1 MVNVKHLKLSIRSQC
16 RLLMLNRSSY
26 YYQPRSESTE
36 NLAIMKKID
45 KIYLSHPYYG
55 SRRMTHVLNQQE
67 DIQVSRHRVRRL
79 MRLMG
84 IQAIHPKPKT
94 SLGNKEH
101 KVYPYLLRNLTI
113 DRPNQVWCSD
123 ITYVPMKR
131 GFMYLTAIMD
141 WHSRKVLT
149 WRLSNTLDA
158 SFCVETLE
166 EALEIYGKP
175 DIFNT
180 DQGAQYTCD
189 DFINLLKENKINIS
203 MDGKGRWMD
212 NVMIERLWRSVKYE
226 CLYLQEFDSIKELKN
241 ALQNW
246 FVFYNGERPHA
257 TFSGRRPNEVYD
269 SNSTKLAA

>member
-226 CLYLQEFDSIKELKN
+226 CLYLQEFDS
-241 ALQNW
+241 
-246 FVFYNGERPHA
+246 
-257 TFSGRRPNEVYD
+257 
-269 SNSTKLAA
+269 NSTKLAA

>member
-1 MVNVKHLKLSIRSQC
+1 MVNVEHLKLSIRSQC

-26 YYQPRSESTE
+26 YCQPKGENTK

-55 SRRMTHVLNQQE
+55 SRRMTHVLKQE
-67 DIQVSRHRVRRL
+67 EFQVSRHRVRRL

-158 SFCVETLE
+158 SFCVEVLE
-166 EALEIYGKP
+166 EALQIYGRP

-189 DFINLLKENKINIS
+189 NFINLLKKNEIKIS

-226 CLYLQEFDSIKELKN
+226 CLYLQEFDIIRELKN

-246 FVFYNGERPHA
+246 FVFYNGERPHT
-257 TFSGRRPNEVYD
+257 TFGGRRPNEVYD

>member
-1 MVNVKHLKLSIRSQC
+1 
-16 RLLMLNRSSY
+16 MLNRSSY
-26 YYQPRSESTE
+26 YCQPRGESAE

-55 SRRMTHVLNQQE
+55 SRRMTHVLKQE

-84 IQAIHPKPKT
+84 VQAIHPTPKT

-113 DRPNQVWCSD
+113 NRSNQVWCSD
-123 ITYVPMKR
+123 ITYVPMKQ

-149 WRLSNTLDA
+149 WRLSNALDA
-158 SFCVETLE
+158 SFCVEALE
-166 EALEIYGKP
+166 EALQIYGEP

-189 DFINLLKENKINIS
+189 DFINLLKGNEIKIS

-226 CLYLQEFDSIKELKN
+226 CLYLQEFDSIKELKTT
-241 ALQNW
+241 LQNW
-246 FVFYNGERPHA
+246 FAFYNGERPHA
-257 TFSGRRPNEVYD
+257 TFGGRRPNEVYD
-269 SNSTKLAA
+269 NVRTKLAA

>member
-1 MVNVKHLKLSIRSQC
+1 MVNVEHLKLSIRSQC

-26 YYQPRSESTE
+26 YCQPKGESTE

-79 MRLMG
+79 MRVMG

-94 SLGNKEH
+94 SLGNKKH

-113 DRPNQVWCSD
+113 DQPNQVWCSD

-158 SFCVETLE
+158 RFCVEALE
-166 EALEIYGKP
+166 EALQIYGKP
-175 DIFNT
+175 YIFNT

-189 DFINLLKENKINIS
+189 DFITLLKGNEIKIS

-226 CLYLQEFDSIKELKN
+226 CLYLQEFDSIREMKN